1 MKETYYFPHDLN
13 AIQDPKMMFLLSEC
27 GLKGIGI
34 YWILVEILH
43 QQSDGRI
50 TNKQFQQYIKFYSS
64 FETSGEHLLNRLEHV
79 LIESELLIKEED
91 FVFSNRVI
99 ENKQKMSDLSE
110 KRSFA
115 GKKSAELRMK
125 IQDNQLIKTVVQQ
138 NSTGVEQMPTKEN
151 KIKENK
157 IKENKKDSIGEIANP
172 LFPAFIS
179 AYDGFI
185 KHLTNVP
192 AKINGKEGKAAKEI
206 INYMTRACRNKNAT
220 ATDEDV
226 LNAFR
231 YVLDNYAKWEKFH
244 QGQLELSQISKNLV
258 NIINAIKNGRV
269 DKVGKAPA
277 TDPADIRR
285 IVEAGI
291 LSVTVP

>member
-1 MKETYYFPHDLN
+1 MTGWIKLHRKFLDWEWY
-13 AIQDPKMMFLLSEC
+13 QDIPVKNLFLHILLTANYEDRKWRGTDIHSGELITSVQHLSEGSC
-27 GLKGIGI
+27 LSVQQVRTALKKLESTGEITVKSTNKFT
-34 YWILVEILH
+34 LVTVLKYSDYQTNEECE
-43 QQSDGRI
+43 QQTSNKQI
-50 TNKQFQQYIKFYSS
+50 TNKQQ
-64 FETSGEHLLNRLEHV
+64 TN
-79 LIESELLIKEED
+79 
-91 FVFSNRVI
+91 
-99 ENKQKMSDLSE
+99 NKQ
-110 KRSFA
+110 
-115 GKKSAELRMK
+115 
-125 IQDNQLIKTVVQQ
+125 IT
-138 NSTGVEQMPTKEN
+138 TTKEV
-151 KIKENK
+151 KKERS
-157 IKENKKDSIGEIANP
+157 KEGKNKKDSIGEIANP

-220 ATDEDV
+220 ATDEDI

-231 YVLDNYAKWEKFH
+231 YVLDNYARWEKFH

-258 NIINAIKNGRV
+258 NIINSIKNGRV

>member
-1 MKETYYFPHDLN
+1 MTGWIKLHRKFLDWEWY
-13 AIQDPKMMFLLSEC
+13 QDIPVKNLFIHILLTANYEDRKWRGMDIHSGELITSVQHLSEGS
-27 GLKGIGI
+27 GLSVQQVRTALKKLESTGEITVKSTNKFT
-34 YWILVEILH
+34 LVTVLKYSDYQTIEECE
-43 QQSDGRI
+43 QQTSNKQA
-50 TNKQFQQYIKFYSS
+50 TNKQQ
-64 FETSGEHLLNRLEHV
+64 TS
-79 LIESELLIKEED
+79 
-91 FVFSNRVI
+91 
-99 ENKQKMSDLSE
+99 NKQITTTKE
-110 KRSFA
+110 
-115 GKKSAELRMK
+115 GKKERR
-125 IQDNQLIKTVVQQ
+125 
-138 NSTGVEQMPTKEN
+138 KEV
-151 KIKENK
+151 KKE
-157 IKENKKDSIGEIANP
+157 KDSIGEIANP

-269 DKVGKAPA
+269 DKAGKAPA